1 MSDPCACG
9 TCASCGGS
17 AALLERPVGDPQRFR
32 HAAIRQRM
40 LDSIASAR
48 VGAAR
53 PLAALGVRSTDDPAI
68 ALIDAYAGGLH
79 VLAWNGAR
87 LGDDGTILRTKDR
100 DALVDLARLIGYE
113 PRPAL
118 SASTT
123 LAFALETLPGAPERI
138 TVPKGAK
145 VASVPGQNELPQVFE
160 TAAELEARGAW
171 NAVRAVSPLP
181 EIGAS
186 TTVVCA
192 AGVTSAARAG
202 DMLAVPFTPQTGAK
216 DHWLIA
222 QIGEAERVAD
232 PADPAKS
239 YTRFHLIGTRT
250 VETTPELAADR
261 TGRVIILARR
271 AAPFGATAP
280 DARAVGED
288 VQAALGVDTD
298 DSGNVIGWTGFEVGA
313 PGAANAKTID
323 LDASYPEAFK
333 DRLVLL
339 ARSTKHIIPTKRH
352 EFEVRRKHKVKIS
365 EIYSAEKTA
374 LEYAEE
380 AEQEAIAFAA
390 AQVTAPTLTRI
401 TAAEERARTGFLL
414 SAKISRITLETI
426 DLTRDQNA
434 LDAASTSLRYLVR
447 ELAVHIETESLELLR
462 PPLDVVLP
470 APADRLTLPGK
481 IELPPGRRVVLAG
494 ETWSAAGVPSP
505 RQAEVAVVKSVQF
518 NGDGTTTVFFET
530 DVAMRFRSLT
540 LDLLGNC
547 VSASHGETPASG
559 TEIIGSGKA
568 GARDQRFALKGKP
581 LSYVPA
587 ESPRGYAPALEVRV
601 GGRAWSEAANLMDLS
616 EADRAYTVR
625 MSRDGQAVVQ
635 LAGRLPSGLNNVTA
649 LYRTGGGTGGNL
661 DPGRI
666 TMAMSP
672 VLGVKAITNPV
683 RADGGSAAETVEDIR
698 RSAPMSVRT
707 LDKVV
712 SLADYEAF
720 AATYRGVG
728 KALATLLYAG
738 MRQVVCLTLADSEL
752 RSPDPHSDIVTGLK
766 AELARV
772 AVPGRAVRIAG
783 FTSIHPL
790 ITLAFAHDP
799 SFRRADIEAAL
810 RTRLGEAFGA
820 AARPFARALHR
831 SEVLA
836 VAQGVEGVVA
846 AGLAVFAL
854 PPGQPLEAD
863 GRLACP
869 GPSLD
874 PQTGQFSPAGLLS
887 IDPAQVLFGE
897 MQP

>member
-17 AALLERPVGDPQRFR
+17 AALLERPVGDPLRFR

-48 VGAAR
+48 VGSVR
-53 PLAALGVRSTDDPAI
+53 PLSGLGVRSTDDPAI

-87 LGDDGTILRTKDR
+87 LADDGTIRRTRDH

-123 LAFALETLPGAPERI
+123 LAFALETLPGAPA
-138 TVPKGAK
+138 TVKVPKGTK
-145 VASVPGQNELPQVFE
+145 VASIPAQQEMPQVFE
-160 TAAELEARGAW
+160 TGAELDARGAW
-171 NAVRAVSPLP
+171 NAIRAVSQLP
-181 EIGAS
+181 PIDAG

-192 AGVTSAARAG
+192 AGVTSAAKAG
-202 DMLAVPFTPQTGAK
+202 DLLAVAFTPQNDARDG
-216 DHWLIA
+216 WLIG
-222 QIGEAERVAD
+222 QIGVAERVAD
-232 PADPAKS
+232 PVDPDKS
-239 YTRFHLIGTRT
+239 YMRFHLIGSRA

-261 TGRVIILARR
+261 AGRVIILARR

-280 DARAVGED
+280 DARGVGED
-288 VQAALGVDTD
+288 VQTALGVIRD
-298 DSGNVIGWTGFEVGA
+298 DYENVIGWKGFEVGA
-313 PGAANAKTID
+313 PGAADTKTID

-339 ARSTKHIIPTKRH
+339 ARSTKHIRASRDH
-352 EFEVRRKHKVKIS
+352 EFQVRRMEVVAPDK
-365 EIYSAEKTA
+365 EFSAEELA
-374 LEYAEE
+374 IEDADC
-380 AEQEAIAFAA
+380 ADREAIKFAA
-390 AQVTAPTLTRI
+390 VQTTAPTLTRI
-401 TAAEERARTGFLL
+401 TRAEERARTDFLL

-426 DLTRDQNA
+426 DLTRDTKA
-434 LDAASTSLRYLVR
+434 VHGSSTSLRYLVR
-447 ELAVHIETESLELLR
+447 ELAIHFETESLPLLR
-462 PPLDVVLP
+462 PPLDAALP
-470 APADRLTLPGK
+470 DSADRLILPGK
-481 IELPPGRRVVLAG
+481 VEMNPGRRVVLAG
-494 ETWSAAGVPSP
+494 ERWSKAGVPGP
-505 RQAEVAVVKSVQF
+505 RQAELAMVRSVQF
-518 NGDGTTTVFFET
+518 NADGTTTLLFDA
-530 DVAMRFRSLT
+530 DVAARFRSTT

-559 TEIIGSGKA
+559 TEIIGSGKP
-568 GARDQRFALKGKP
+568 GGRDQRFALKGKP

-587 ESPRGYAPALEVRV
+587 ETPRGYAPALEVRV
-601 GGRAWSEAANLMDLS
+601 GGRAYSEVANLMGRTA
-616 EADRAYTVR
+616 ADRAYTVKLGR
-625 MSRDGQAVVQ
+625 EGQAVVQ
-635 LAGRLPSGLNNVTA
+635 FAGGLPSGLNNVTA

-683 RADGGSAAETVEDIR
+683 RADGGSAAETIEDIR
-698 RSAPMSVRT
+698 RSAPLSVRT

-720 AATYRGVG
+720 AAAYRGVG

-738 MRQVVCLTLADSEL
+738 MRQVVCLTLANTEMG
-752 RSPDPHSDIVTGLK
+752 SPAERSDIFTGLK
-766 AELARV
+766 GELGRV

-783 FTSIHPL
+783 FVDIHPA
-790 ITLAFAHDP
+790 ITLALVTDP
-799 SFRRADIEAAL
+799 ALRRADIEAAV
-810 RTRLGEAFGA
+810 RARLGQQFGG

-836 VAQGVEGVVA
+836 AVHRVDGVVA
-846 AGLAVFAL
+846 ADLTIFAL
-854 PPGQPLEAD
+854 PAGQPLEAD

-874 PQTGQFSPAGLLS
+874 PGSGTFSPAGLLS
-887 IDPAQVLFGE
+887 IDPAQVLFAE